1 MIAMSSGVSLPFTLL
16 AAHEP
21 PIPPDPL
28 LSPEPALP
36 TSDPT
41 PSAEVP
47 VPPVP
52 WPAEADPPVL
62 KLLPPVALHASTADA
77 PTKITDATTKRLF
90 LLPSSLKPKLRSMLP
105 SGLAPRAILP
115 FIWIG

>member
-1 MIAMSSGVSLPFTLL
+1 MMYMSSGVSLPFTLL

-28 LSPEPALP
+28 LSPEVGPA
-36 TSDPT
+36 SDPT
-41 PSAEVP
+41 PSVEVP

-62 KLLPPVALHASTADA
+62 KLLPPVALHAPAADA
-77 PTKITDATTKRLF
+77 PMKITYAATKRLF
-90 LLPSSLKPKLRSMLP
+90 LLPSSPKPKLRSMLP
-105 SGLAPRAILP
+105 SGLAPRATLP